1 MLEELLSVDHGAWIK
16 DLTEL
21 KDEAGDVDGL
31 VIKMGEKSFEM
42 LLCI

>member
-1 MLEELLSVDHGAWIK
+1 MLEKLFSVDHGAWIK

-21 KDEAGDVDGL
+21 KEEAGGVDGL
-31 VIKMGEKSFEM
+31 ILKMGEKSFEM